1 MEGQYSVTVSGQSVG
16 KVVVHRQ
23 GLYYLFSCRCALSG
37 AGIYRLAVTSG
48 SECET
53 LGILVPKDGSFVLET
68 KVPVK
73 RFGKGEMVFSL
84 ISRHERSTGTFIPI
98 SPEEPFAYIARLKK
112 SFLVLREGQP
122 GIYLQ
127 EKQEC

>member
-1 MEGQYSVTVSGQSVG
+1 MEGQYSVTVSGQPVG
-16 KVVVHRQ
+16 KVVVQRQ

-48 SECET
+48 SERET

-98 SPEEPFAYIARLKK
+98 SPEEPFAYISRLKK
-112 SFLVLREGQP
+112 SFLEIKNGQM
-122 GIYLQ
+122 GIRVS
-127 EKQEC
+127 

>member
-1 MEGQYSVTVSGQSVG
+1 MEGQYSVNVCGQPVG

-37 AGIYRLAVTSG
+37 AEIYRLAVTSG
-48 SECET
+48 SERET

-84 ISRHERSTGTFIPI
+84 ISKHDVQSGTFIPI
-98 SPEEPFAYIARLKK
+98 SPEEPFAYIARLKDG
-112 SFLVLREGQP
+112 FLSKNGVQTGICIKEP
-122 GIYLQ
+122 GR
-127 EKQEC
+127 

>member
-1 MEGQYSVTVSGQSVG
+1 MEGQYSVTVCGQPVG
-16 KVVVHRQ
+16 KVVVQRQ
-23 GLYYLFSCRCALSG
+23 GLYYLFSCRCALSE

-48 SECET
+48 SERET

-84 ISRHERSTGTFIPI
+84 IPKHDGSTGTFIPI
-98 SPEEPFAYIARLKK
+98 SPEEPFAYIAKLKNG
-112 SFLVLREGQP
+112 FLSKNGNRSGICIKEP
-122 GIYLQ
+122 GR
-127 EKQEC
+127 